1 MTDSPVTGPVHG
13 TWEPE
18 PAARWEDAF
27 LSGNGHHG
35 TLVFGDPNDER
46 VIVTHHTLV
55 RPNGSE
61 HARPP
66 QLAAELPALQDRL
79 LAGEPTAAETFTDG
93 RDLQWVQPFH
103 PAFQIRL
110 RATRPAA
117 PRRYRRFVDF
127 TTGVAT
133 AECEGF
139 SSRVFVSRADD
150 VIVHHLSAPDLDIAL
165 DHRLPGAPH
174 DLAVG
179 HGAVLTPEGALLTLR
194 ARYPGSDRAYTGV
207 TLVVVTGGSTSLTP
221 PGLRV
226 TGAKSVLLLT
236 RVMRHTSGAAARH
249 TGVAALH
256 RLDGAAANA
265 EGSAVSHAGGSAVS
279 HADGSAVSHAGGSAV
294 SHAGGSAVSPA
305 GGPAVSPAGGPAVSP
320 AGGPTVSPADGSA
333 VSPADGSAVS
343 PADGP
348 TVSPADRPTASHSDR
363 PAAQEPDALAH
374 ARALGDL
381 LPDDEDPYAGLL
393 ARHTALHRTAY
404 ERATLDLDADPA
416 ERALPGSELLGHPDS
431 PALLERLFAAGRY
444 HLLSASGM
452 LPPRLVG
459 LWTGD
464 WNTAWSGAFT
474 NDANLNLQ
482 TASAAAAALPEVTE
496 ALASLIHRQLDDWS
510 ENARAVFGARGVVAP
525 AHTDGES
532 GLTYHFSREYPLHL
546 WTAGADWLLKPL
558 VDHDE
563 TRGERDPRTAHA
575 LARVALFYEDFLTR
589 TDEDG
594 HLVVVPSYSPENRP
608 ANASWGAINAAMDLS
623 AARHALL
630 TAAEYHPDL
639 ADRWRALADRL
650 PPHRI
655 NADGAL
661 AEWARPGLDDTYD
674 HRHLSHL
681 YGVWPLD
688 EITPYDTPDLVP
700 RQATF
705 APSRR
710 PARSPTALKAWE
722 VPPLAAPAE
731 SPSTSSTKAFGRH
744 AESTHRTPLL
754 NGQTLP
760 AGALAAAAHRALELR
775 GPENDSAHGHLH
787 HALVAARLRDG
798 QRVAHAL
805 GQVLKGDFFH
815 ASLMSSHYPDRDVY
829 NADAAH
835 ALPAVLI
842 EMLVQSTPDRLV
854 LLPALPTAYP
864 KGELHGIRTRFGAG
878 IDLTWSPHEATA
890 VVRPTRTHRI
900 ELRTSSGAEP
910 LDLVAGEERVLA
922 LRTW

>member
-1 MTDSPVTGPVHG
+1 MSAGPVHG
-13 TWEPE
+13 TWEPR

-35 TLVFGDPNDER
+35 ALVFGDPNDER

-55 RPNGSE
+55 RPGGGE

-66 QLAAELPALQDRL
+66 ALATELPALQDRL
-79 LAGEPTAAETFTDG
+79 LAGEATAAETFTDG
-93 RDLQWVQPFH
+93 RPLQWVQPFH

-110 RATRPAA
+110 RGTTPDE
-117 PRRYRRFVDF
+117 RRGYRRSVDF
-127 TTGVAT
+127 STGVAT
-133 AECEGF
+133 AECLGRR
-139 SSRVFVSRADD
+139 SSVFVSRADD
-150 VIVHHLSAPDLDIAL
+150 VIVQEVTAPDLDISL
-165 DHRLPGAPH
+165 DHRLPGVPH

-194 ARYPGSDRAYTGV
+194 VRYPGTDRAYTGV
-207 TLVVVTGGSTSLTP
+207 TLVVVTGGRTALTP

-226 TGAKSVLLLT
+226 TGARSVLLLT
-236 RVMRHTSGAAARH
+236 RVLRH
-249 TGVAALH
+249 TGVPDAV
-256 RLDGAAANA
+256 
-265 EGSAVSHAGGSAVS
+265 GS
-279 HADGSAVSHAGGSAV
+279 D
-294 SHAGGSAVSPA
+294 
-305 GGPAVSPAGGPAVSP
+305 
-320 AGGPTVSPADGSA
+320 
-333 VSPADGSAVS
+333 
-343 PADGP
+343 
-348 TVSPADRPTASHSDR
+348 ADRPDAVGPHVDSPDTTEPATA
-363 PAAQEPDALAH
+363 EPDALAH

-381 LPDDEDPYAGLL
+381 IPDAGELPNTPDDEHAQHQTPYTRLL
-393 ARHTALHRTAY
+393 ARHTPLHRTAY
-404 ERATLDLDADPA
+404 ERVTLDLDADTA
-416 ERALPGSELLGHPDS
+416 ERALPGSELLEHPDS

-452 LPPRLVG
+452 LPPRLTG

-464 WNTAWSGAFT
+464 WNTAWAGAFT

-496 ALASLIHRQLDDWS
+496 AHASLIHRQLSDWAD
-510 ENARAVFGARGVVAP
+510 NARTIFGARGVVAP

-575 LARVALFYEDFLTR
+575 LAQVALFYEDFLTR

-594 HLVVVPSYSPENRP
+594 NLVIVPSYSPENRP
-608 ANASWGAINAAMDLS
+608 ANASWGTLNAAMDLS

-630 TAAEYHPDL
+630 TAAAYHPDTPE

-661 AEWARPGLDDTYD
+661 AEWAWPGLDDTYD

-681 YGVWPLD
+681 YAVWPLD
-688 EITPYDTPDLVP
+688 EINPYDTPHL
-700 RQATF
+700 AT
-705 APSRR
+705 
-710 PARSPTALKAWE
+710 
-722 VPPLAAPAE
+722 
-731 SPSTSSTKAFGRH
+731 
-744 AESTHRTPLL
+744 
-754 NGQTLP
+754 
-760 AGALAAAAHRALELR
+760 AAHRALELR
-775 GPENDSAHGHLH
+775 GAENDSAHGHLH
-787 HALVAARLRDG
+787 HALIAARLRDG
-798 QRVAHAL
+798 DRVEHAL

-815 ASLMSSHYPDRDVY
+815 ASLMSAHYPHRDVY

-835 ALPAVLI
+835 TLPAVLV
-842 EMLVQSTPDRLV
+842 ETLVQSTPDRLV
-854 LLPALPTAYP
+854 LLPALPAAYP
-864 KGELHGIRTRFGAG
+864 KGELLGIRTRFGAR

-890 VVRPTRTHRI
+890 VVRPTRTHRV
-900 ELRTSSGAEP
+900 ELRTSSGAQP
-910 LDLVAGEERVLA
+910 LDLVAGEDRVLD
-922 LRTW
+922 LRAW